1 MNLEDIFL
9 DKIRH
14 YLPGFKQRPSGIIF
28 KCPYC
33 QKDDYATPAKTYSST
48 KLKGNFYNKKNAT
61 RFKCYSCGTSREF
74 HVFLNNHFPSLF
86 LDYVAERESYGLTG
100 FQTNCPTLKT
110 AQRILN
116 QSSTASPIQST
127 LNTHPAKSHKPK
139 SPQVKTFPRPTPQQQ
154 AGQAAHLVHACKQLR
169 HRGPNHH
176 ADLWLSTDTWH
187 SDQEQFKDN

>member
-9 DKIRH
+9 GKIRH
-14 YLPGFKQRPSGIIF
+14 HLPGFKQRPSGIIF

-33 QKDDYATPAKTYSST
+33 QQDDYASPTKSYSSAR
-48 KLKGNFYNKKNAT
+48 LKGNFYKKKNAT
-61 RFKCYSCGTSREF
+61 RFKCHSCGTSREF
-74 HVFLNNHFPSLF
+74 HAFLKDHFPSLF

-110 AQRILN
+110 ALKNLN
-116 QSSTASPIQST
+116 KSSAVSPLQST
-127 LNTHPAKSHKPK
+127 LNTHADKPRNPK
-139 SPQVKTFPRPTPQQQ
+139 SPQLETFPRPTPQQQ

-169 HRGPNHH
+169 QRGPNYH

-187 SDQEQFKDN
+187 SDQEHFKNN

>member
-9 DKIRH
+9 GKIRH

-48 KLKGNFYNKKNAT
+48 KLKGNFYNKKNAAQ
-61 RFKCYSCGTSREF
+61 FKCYSCGTNREF
-74 HVFLNNHFPSLF
+74 NAFLNDHFPSLF

-110 AQRILN
+110 AQKILN
-116 QSSTASPIQST
+116 KSSSVSPLQST
-127 LNTHPAKSHKPK
+127 LNTHAAKSHKPK

-187 SDQEQFKDN
+187 SDQEHYKGN